1 VATVQRYVNTA
12 SSGGDGT
19 TNGTAGATAAYASLS
34 SWEANQSPSGTDDL
48 VVDCCGS
55 SADSTAVTLDWATA
69 PASVTVQANASD
81 PAGKYNGA
89 DLISTS
95 HYRLVGGAGA
105 TTLMCTDVS
114 DYTIDG
120 IQVETSGGSFR
131 AAIGVNAPNASKTFT
146 FRNNRVRAAATTRT
160 GIGMPGS
167 AVGHDSQTFNIVN
180 NLIVGFDTGI
190 ELLSQNFRS
199 PTFNIYQN
207 TIYGDG
213 SANLILLNFSNGS
226 GVGNIKNNC
235 GWNSGASAELSVSGT
250 AGFTANYDTN
260 AFQDGNGTTNEI
272 TLASTA
278 ATWTSAGT
286 GQSADFTP
294 VTGSPLLA
302 AGVTGLSITTDIN
315 GTTRDATPD
324 IGAIEVAAGGGGT
337 DADVDLTGVGATGS
351 VGTLAATVT
360 ITLAAVTATGSVGT
374 LTVTLD
380 STASITGVSATGAVG
395 DLTALAGTVVSITG
409 VAGTGSAGTLGVTV
423 GDSIT
428 LTGVSA
434 TGQVGTLTVQ
444 VPADVTVNLSGVSAT
459 GGVGD
464 LIVSFDAT
472 WTPVGSAGGTW
483 TAVIPGSAIW
493 TPQ

>member
-1 VATVQRYVNTA
+1 MATVTYFVNTGSTA
-12 SSGGDGT
+12 GGDGS
-19 TNGTAGATAAYASLS
+19 TNGTAGATRAFASLS
-34 SWEANQSPSGTDDL
+34 EWEANATGFTTSDDL
-48 VVDCCGS
+48 DVKCCAEDTGS
-55 SADSTAVTLDWATA
+55 GNQQDGTATTISLGTVPL
-69 PASVTVQANASD
+69 SVTIRANPDVAT
-81 PAGKYNGA
+81 GKYNGSA
-89 DLISTS
+89 LISTS

-105 TTLMCTDVS
+105 SALMLSTVTN
-114 DYTIDG
+114 YTIDG
-120 IQVETSGGSFR
+120 LQVETSGGSFR
-131 AAIGVNAPNASKTFT
+131 AAIGVNAPSASKTFT

-180 NLIVGFDTGI
+180 NLIVGFDNGI

-199 PTFNIYQN
+199 PTFNIYHN

-213 SANLILLNFSNGS
+213 SASLILLNFSNGS
-226 GVGNIKNNC
+226 GVANIKNNC

-324 IGAIEVAAGGGGT
+324 IGAIEVAAGGGG
-337 DADVDLTGVGATGS
+337 
-351 VGTLAATVT
+351 
-360 ITLAAVTATGSVGT
+360 
-374 LTVTLD
+374 D
-380 STASITGVSATGAVG
+380 SGFVKLIRRAHHMGLVNSGLVSA
-395 DLTALAGTVVSITG
+395 
-409 VAGTGSAGTLGVTV
+409 
-423 GDSIT
+423 
-428 LTGVSA
+428 
-434 TGQVGTLTVQ
+434 
-444 VPADVTVNLSGVSAT
+444 PAAH
-459 GGVGD
+459 
-464 LIVSFDAT
+464 A
-472 WTPVGSAGGTW
+472 PEMRKA
-483 TAVIPGSAIW
+483 A
-493 TPQ
+493 